1 MCNRPLTD
9 STLSRL
15 SPLGARQFLFAL
27 LVPVV
32 FSTGCGNLFQS
43 MVAKYGPTT
52 DEQGANELAA
62 LAEAGREQLSRGD
75 YLPAVESAPKIW
87 AGLSSSDSRKGGIAT
102 LYFREFCDALYA
114 TDGKLPAFEVA
125 SLLQLAAEG
134 FPSKTWKEDFVKSD
148 RERLLKM
155 SAAANQRARPE
166 LEGLAAQA
174 AKRGH
179 NATELLYLAQV
190 VRMVGTDP
198 AAKAQRDA
206 ALGRL
211 QAARKL
217 TFAVTGHADLAKRV
231 ATVGNRPAN
240 RVEGKAQLQAE
251 VALSPPNYEKTT
263 EVIQLTASVVRGKKE
278 VPNPDY
284 KTLERQAEGSENVA
298 KRMRNSSRPADQN
311 TADSAHK
318 SALAYRAK
326 LAKTSPTMMVDNVE
340 QATYPGV
347 RKSLTG
353 SQTLSGK
360 ILIDNDKSA
369 APLHVVVTAGTSVV
383 SHDGFA
389 EARIAPQRG
398 ELPPDASINGALL
411 ARAEAEATRA
421 LVSAFDRRTLASVAE
436 LEKGSDHD
444 KVEAAAVLI
453 VLTELGD
460 ADKRAKLISGLTRLP
475 YALKLLRP

>member
-1 MCNRPLTD
+1 MRTTPLTNFILR
-9 STLSRL
+9 SHSRF
-15 SPLGARQFLFAL
+15 PAWQTQFVL
-27 LVPVV
+27 LVLVV
-32 FSTGCGNLFQS
+32 LSTGCGNMFQS

-52 DEQGANELAA
+52 DEKGAAELAE

-75 YLPAVESAPKIW
+75 YLPAIESAPKIW
-87 AGLSSSDSRKGGIAT
+87 AGLSTSDSRKGGIAT

-134 FPSKTWKEDFVKSD
+134 FPSKTWKEDFVNSD

-190 VRMVGTDP
+190 VRMVGEDA
-198 AAKAQRDA
+198 AAKAQRDS
-206 ALGRL
+206 ALGRV

-217 TFAVTGHADLAKRV
+217 TYAVTGHAELAKRV

-240 RVEGKAQLQAE
+240 RVEGKAHLQAE
-251 VALSPPNYEKTT
+251 VALSSPSYEKGT
-263 EVIQLTASVVRGKKE
+263 EAIQLTASVVRGKKE

-284 KTLERQAEGSENVA
+284 KMLERQAEGSENVA
-298 KRMRNSSRPADQN
+298 KRLRNSSRAADQN
-311 TADSAHK
+311 SADSAHK
-318 SALAYRAK
+318 SALGYRAK
-326 LAKTSPTMMVDNVE
+326 MAKMSPTMMVDNVE

-369 APLHVVVTAGTSVV
+369 APLNVVVTAGTSVV

-389 EARIAPQRG
+389 EARVAPQRG

-411 ARAEAEATRA
+411 ARAEAEFTRA

-444 KVEAAAVLI
+444 KVEAAAVII

-475 YALKLLRP
+475 YVLKLLRP